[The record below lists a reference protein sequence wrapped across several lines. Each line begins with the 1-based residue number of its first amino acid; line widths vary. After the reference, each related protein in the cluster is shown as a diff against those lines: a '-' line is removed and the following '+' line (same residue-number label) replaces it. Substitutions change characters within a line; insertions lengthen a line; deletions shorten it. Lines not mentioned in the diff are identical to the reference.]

1 MGDWAIRV
9 GSPDDIAALPDVERE
24 SDRLFPEGRLPPD
37 DATYPLDALRASC
50 EADLLFVAEIGGR
63 IAGFAFC
70 EPADGRLH
78 LTGLAVHPDFG
89 RRGIGAALVECV
101 IAGARERGLGG
112 VTLTTFEDLPWNA
125 PFYRRLGFRR
135 IDEGEL
141 SPFLEATLRRERAA
155 GMRERVAMLLETRPQ
170 ART

>member
-1 MGDWAIRV
+1 MGDWTIRV
-9 GSPDDIAALPDVERE
+9 ARTDDIAALADVERA
-24 SDRLFPEGRLPPD
+24 SDRLFPEGRLPPG
-37 DATYPLDALRASC
+37 DATYTLEGLRASC
-50 EADLLFVAEIGGR
+50 AAGLLLVAEIDCR

-101 IAGARERGLGG
+101 IAEARGRGLAG

-125 PFYRRLGFRR
+125 PFYRRLGFRL
-135 IDEGEL
+135 IEEGEL
-141 SPFLEATLRRERAA
+141 TPFLQATLTRERAV
-155 GMRERVAMLLETRPQ
+155 MRERVAMLLETRLQ
-170 ART
+170 GRT